1 MGLDRFINFISKSNI
16 NEGIEELHLNNN
28 IKKVVSNHIVFDL
41 NFILYQEIFEIEN
54 EINDI
59 IKIILCL
66 PLSINKNNIL
76 EEYIKKILLQ
86 PHWEKYNIY
95 NKIYNIFN
103 GNENDII
110 NNFIS
115 FLYSK
120 IDIYDNNLSYL
131 ELIIFEKINN
141 TIINNIENIH
151 NSNFI
156 KSINLFYDG
165 IPSYSKI
172 LEQRRRR
179 VKKYIE
185 SYEKKKIIKSY
196 FEKMDICIKNLADYL
211 VTIKITNNY
220 ITFDYFKWLNSRFSI
235 EKSFDTLLK
244 NSKYLVDRLNLE
256 KPCFSKGSASLF
268 LKYLELFL
276 NIRLNEHFPK
286 INIVINSM
294 TENGEADYKIFKYI
308 ANSKIEGDY
317 SIHTTDSD
325 LIHQVLVQQTYYKI
339 INMDI
344 NFTIIRY
351 TKHNNSI
358 QMLDSSKIINNIM
371 TLYCNIN
378 NIITNNYKIIWDL
391 CLIFL
396 FFGNDHVPSS
406 IEIGPELGLE
416 YFIKCHYIAL
426 GKNNIVN
433 LKNVSITLDL
443 NEFNKLLILF
453 NENVELNRTKIILY
467 RYFKINTMLINLFID
482 KLKLNFEQI
491 QEYLKNF
498 IIDKSKEININLQ
511 SNSLLEDD
519 LRKKYLSNE
528 KTYNYIS
535 KDIPTSNDIYSIIED
550 NIDYYEEQYNGLTLY
565 SKSYNITKDSY
576 QFLYNYISDSIYNNI
591 ITKYP
596 DYNEH
601 ITINDHL
608 EILNKM
614 NQLHSNQQNSSLQSN
629 LQSNNLHSNLQSNDL
644 QSNDLQSK
652 NSNTLVYDY
661 LKKIFHLTTTQFGNM
676 KYYHSDNM
684 TIYKYNY
691 LPSIT
696 SIIHFLQNNLHNKN
710 SNYISNW
717 INDINN
723 DNVSKENYFNHVNH
737 YIIITPFIG
746 TYNITEDLKILINS
760 FNNIDNLWLSNE
772 NLTTFKYSYIDIK
785 SFFKKWKDNNIDNL
799 HIDI

>member
-16 NEGIEELHLNNN
+16 NDGIEDLNITNS
-28 IKKVVSNHIVFDL
+28 IKKVVTNHVVFDL

-66 PLSINKNNIL
+66 PLSINKNDIL
-76 EEYIKKILLQ
+76 EEYIKKILLK
-86 PHWEKYNIY
+86 PHWEKYKIY
-95 NKIYNIFN
+95 NKIYNIFD
-103 GNENDII
+103 GNENEII

-151 NSNFI
+151 NANFI

-185 SYEKKKIIKSY
+185 SYEKKKIIKLY
-196 FEKMDICIKNLADYL
+196 FDKMDICIKNLSEHL
-211 VTIKITNNY
+211 VTIKIANNV
-220 ITFDYFKWLNSRFSI
+220 ICFDYFKWLNNKFSI

-268 LKYLELFL
+268 LKYLELFI
-276 NIRLNEHFPK
+276 NIRLSEYFPQ
-286 INIVINSM
+286 INIIINSM

-308 ANSKIEGDY
+308 AETKIPGDY

-325 LIHQVLVQQTYYKI
+325 LIHQVLVQQSYYKI
-339 INMDI
+339 VNVDI

-351 TKHNNSI
+351 TKNNNCI
-358 QMLDSSKIINNIM
+358 QVLDSSKIINNIM
-371 TLYCNIN
+371 TMYKNIN

-406 IEIGPELGLE
+406 MEIGPELGLE
-416 YFIKCHYIAL
+416 YFIRCHYLAI

-433 LKNVSITLDL
+433 LKNTSITLDL
-443 NEFNKLLILF
+443 NQFNKLLILF
-453 NENVELNRTKIILY
+453 NENSELNRTKIILY
-467 RYFKINTMLINLFID
+467 RFFKINNILITLFVD
-482 KLKLNFEQI
+482 RLKLNLNQI
-491 QEYLKNF
+491 QEYLKNYM
-498 IIDKSKEININLQ
+498 IDKSKNIDVNNLI
-511 SNSLLEDD
+511 EGD
-519 LRKKYLSNE
+519 LRKKYSSYD
-528 KTYNYIS
+528 KTFNFIS
-535 KDIPTSNDIYSIIED
+535 KDISTSDDIYNIIED
-550 NIDYYEEQYNGLTLY
+550 NIDYYEEEYNGLTVY
-565 SKSYNITKDSY
+565 TKSYNITKDHY
-576 QFLYNYISDSIYNNI
+576 QFLYNYVSDTIYNNI
-591 ITKYP
+591 SVKYP

-601 ITINDHL
+601 LSINEHL
-608 EILNKM
+608 DLLKNI
-614 NQLHSNQQNSSLQSN
+614 
-629 LQSNNLHSNLQSNDL
+629 NNHDN
-644 QSNDLQSK
+644 
-652 NSNTLVYDY
+652 LVYDY

-684 TIYKYNY
+684 TVYKYNY

-696 SIIHFLQNNLHNKN
+696 SIINNISSNSLQSKT
-710 SNYISNW
+710 NYITNW
-717 INDINN
+717 IIDINN
-723 DNVSKENYFNHVNH
+723 DNILKENYFNYINH

-746 TYNITEDLKILINS
+746 TYNITDELKILINS
-760 FNNIDNLWLSNE
+760 FNNIDNLWLTND
-772 NLTTFKYSYIDIK
+772 NLNIFKYSYIDIK
-785 SFFKKWKDNNIDNL
+785 LFFKKWKDNNIDSL
-799 HIDI
+799 RIEI